1 MKAAKRG
8 TCTSARDSQSSS
20 QASASAFFGGIL
32 SLSLSGCR
40 SKRNPRNGVVVGSY
54 LGRRG
59 VSVWA
64 YDVAARQYF
73 EGSTDDPCLQREL
86 ATTSR
91 D

>member
-1 MKAAKRG
+1 MYVGERFPVIIPGVSESVFWWHRISGLVRLWLYEKFKKKH
-8 TCTSARDSQSSS
+8 
-20 QASASAFFGGIL
+20 GG
-32 SLSLSGCR
+32 
-40 SKRNPRNGVVVGSY
+40 VVGSY

-59 VSVWA
+59 ESVWG